1 MKYLHT
7 LDPREVADLTR
18 PADYIEDEP
27 QTTCPTLD
35 SLLDLVTPFGLTM
48 PTNNVKFFAVQVYK
62 M

>member
-27 QTTCPTLD
+27 ETTCPTLD
-35 SLLDLVTPFGLTM
+35 SLLDLVTPYGLIIPRTM
-48 PTNNVKFFAVQVYK
+48 
-62 M
+62 